1 LVDTQTTLVASDWAN
16 ELHPFPDGFKKI
28 AQKFVDA
35 LRAKFPGRNQ
45 LACNLFRYRRR
56 SWAKSSAS
64 TSRIGVPSM
73 LN

>member
-35 LRAKFPGRNQ
+35 LREKFPGR
-45 LACNLFRYRRR
+45 
-56 SWAKSSAS
+56 
-64 TSRIGVPSM
+64 I
-73 LN
+73 